1 MNIRPFAVLLG
12 LGFCLALLGACT
24 ETCDPDANA
33 EVGEEFFTVTYQD
46 DAGNNLLD
54 SFNPDQIVVF
64 WDSTGGEDPT
74 PDFQLINPGYAD
86 GKFGPFPFTLGFT
99 DAATNNVNLPVLFG
113 QNQAYDYYIRTG
125 NNNVD
130 TFRVEFLLGVNEC
143 NYFWE
148 SISYFLNGDPLPA
161 FSNVRQAEIIVTE

>member
-1 MNIRPFAVLLG
+1 MNNQSLSFSILLFLVLG
-12 LGFCLALLGACT
+12 LMSACQ
-24 ETCDPDANA
+24 ETCDPNVNA

-46 DAGNNLLD
+46 ASGNNLLD

-74 PDFQLINPGYAD
+74 PDFQLISPGYAD
-86 GKFGPFPFTLGFT
+86 GKFGPFFFTEGFT

-125 NNNVD
+125 NNSVD
-130 TFRVEFLLGVNEC
+130 TFRVEFLLGVDEC

-148 SISYFLNGDPLPA
+148 SINYFLNGDPISVGDP
-161 FSNVRQAEIIVTE
+161 RQADIVVTP